1 MVFNEDELSAKAK
14 EVLAGLESMHQ
25 SELQGMA
32 SAADDDTDLI
42 ERMKGS
48 LLAHTKFVAIQ
59 LGLLAKVC
67 DVSPKTH
74 VETCK
79 VLAQYIA
86 HNSMM
91 TRVAADVQFA
101 LDDIVAR
108 GKRDSEN
115 KGADDGNETAH

>member
-1 MVFNEDELSAKAK
+1 MLFNEDELSAKAK

-32 SAADDDTDLI
+32 NAADDDTDLI

-48 LLAHTKFVAIQ
+48 LIAHSKFVAIQ

-74 VETCK
+74 LETCK
-79 VLAQYIA
+79 VLAQYIV
-86 HNSMM
+86 HNSLM

-101 LDDIVAR
+101 LDDMLAR
-108 GKRDSEN
+108 SKRDSKD
-115 KGADDGNETAH
+115 KGADDGKETAH